1 MPQTDR
7 TTDKIAL
14 AFGCDLIHAESL
26 CTSTVCTKGARM
38 LSAFKL
44 KWGID
49 QWVAFLKDKEIPIL
63 PRTKAVIST
72 LSTQDA
78 NARESMGVRELLSIV
93 YADPYLSLK
102 LLRRAEQN
110 RSRRLGQETTT
121 ALAAMLQ
128 TGFDDLIALAAASP
142 TTDDTL
148 QGCNDCEF
156 RAVIAAS
163 IARAWARQRADI
175 SPDEVTLA
183 ALLSESGELLL
194 WHFAPELPQMVEA
207 ELSSGRAFRAVKA
220 EQQAVGFTFKQMT
233 LALVQAW
240 DLPNIVALLIKGTDT
255 PRANIARLAVDT
267 ARHIIA
273 DPRHPAIPADLINIR
288 SIIPG
293 AAFTKLIAPL
303 PLADDYKAF
312 VLEAVTENTASTPTK
327 DLW

>member
-1 MPQTDR
+1 
-7 TTDKIAL
+7 
-14 AFGCDLIHAESL
+14 
-26 CTSTVCTKGARM
+26 M

-44 KWGID
+44 RWGID

-63 PRTKAVIST
+63 PRTKAVISA
-72 LSTQDA
+72 LSRQDGDT
-78 NARESMGVRELLSIV
+78 REQMGMRELLSIV

-121 ALAAMLQ
+121 ALAAILQ
-128 TGFDDLIALAAASP
+128 TGFDDLITLASDSP

-163 IARAWARQRADI
+163 IARAWARQRVDI

-207 ELSSGRAFRAVKA
+207 ELLSGRAFRAVKA

-240 DLPNIVALLIKGTDT
+240 ELPNIIALLIKGTDT

-273 DPRHPAIPADLINIR
+273 DPCHPAIPADLVNIR
-288 SIIPG
+288 NIIPG
-293 AAFTKLIAPL
+293 ATYSNLVAPL
-303 PLADDYKAF
+303 PLADDYKAV
-312 VLEAVTENTASTPTK
+312 VLEAVKESTASTSTK
-327 DLW
+327 EPW